1 VDSVTASTIPP
12 TRPAA
17 EPEADAVAPLAGE
30 SAEHGPAVAAVQAA
44 SAHQAEEAQATPP
57 HTGSLSQRMMLIA
70 SAWIIVLLLFGGLAL
85 DRTLTGL
92 ITRNF
97 DEQLGYM
104 LTGMIGSAEIG
115 PDGEVFF
122 NRPLGDQRF
131 LEPNSGLYWQI
142 TGKGHD
148 DFPSRSLWD
157 RTLVTSGEH
166 FHAQPHV
173 YDSGQFPGEALRV
186 MERSIL
192 LPGSETQWRFV
203 VAASREELDRQI
215 AQTRSIVV
223 YSFVILAIGLLVMAG
238 LQTWYGLYPL
248 RHIRRG
254 LAELRATGSNR
265 VTEPLPLEVQP
276 LVEEL
281 NALLAHTERQAEEA
295 RTHAGNLAHALKT
308 PLTVVM
314 NAATAKADD
323 LADTVIREAAV
334 MRRQVDHHLAR
345 ARAVGRRSAGHSRA
359 NPFTSAEAVLRAVE
373 RLYED
378 VRLDLAGSREASV
391 ALERQ
396 DLDEIIGN
404 LMENAAKYGG
414 GSVFVTVDPEPDNP
428 DWCEVWIEDDGTG
441 IPEEE
446 RERIFDRGARLD
458 TEKPGTGLGL
468 AIVRDVVRIYGEVEL
483 DESEDLGGLLVR
495 LMLPRSQG

>member
-1 VDSVTASTIPP
+1 MASVTVSTIPP
-12 TRPAA
+12 TRLAA
-17 EPEADAVAPLAGE
+17 EPE
-30 SAEHGPAVAAVQAA
+30 QAA
-44 SAHQAEEAQATPP
+44 PATGTLATGAVSERDVHGAQGDLPPELAPVAP
-57 HTGSLSQRMMLIA
+57 HTGSLSRRMMLIA
-70 SAWIIVLLLFGGLAL
+70 SAWIIVLLLVGGLAL

-131 LEPNSGLYWQI
+131 LEPNSGLYWQM
-142 TGKGHD
+142 TGKGHK

-157 RTLVTSGEH
+157 RTLETQGEH
-166 FHAQPHV
+166 FYTQPRV
-173 YDSGQFPGEALRV
+173 YDSDQFEGEALRL
-186 MERSIL
+186 MERSII
-192 LPGSETQWRFV
+192 LPGSDTNWRFV

-215 AQTRSIVV
+215 AQTRSILV
-223 YSFVILAIGLLVMAG
+223 YSFVILAIGLLLMAG

-248 RHIRRG
+248 RHVRRG
-254 LAELRATGSNR
+254 LAEMRATGSNR

-281 NALLAHTERQAEEA
+281 NALLEHTDRQAQEA

-314 NAATAKADD
+314 NAATAHAPD

-345 ARAVGRRSAGHSRA
+345 ARAVGRRSAGLLRA

-373 RLYED
+373 RLYEN
-378 VRLDLAGSREASV
+378 VRLDLAGNKEAMV

-414 GSVFVTVDPEPDNP
+414 GSVFVTIDAEPDDP
-428 DWCEVWIEDDGTG
+428 QCCVVWIEDDGPG

-468 AIVRDVVRIYGEVEL
+468 AIVRDVVRIYGGDADL
-483 DESEDLGGLLVR
+483 DESEDLGGLLVKLR
-495 LMLPRSQG
+495 LPRAR